1 MAATILRQTLIML
14 ILIFFGIS
22 CSKLKIISKEA
33 NADLSKLVLQVV
45 NPVVIFMSY
54 QTSYDSQ
61 LVRNLLITFGLSIL
75 SMAIVILFA
84 TVFIR
89 RKDGRDF
96 EVERFS
102 AIYSNCGFM
111 GIPLIQA
118 LFGLEGVFYLTAYI
132 TVFNLLVWTHG
143 IVLISGQRSLKGF
156 LKVLRSPV
164 IIAIFLGI
172 TTFFLRIR
180 LPQIPSDALT
190 FISNLNTPL
199 AMIVSGV
206 TMADADVLKVLKNG
220 RVYYICLLKLVILP
234 SIAIAVLSLFDPDPL
249 LLSIVGIAAAAPPA
263 AMCTLLSIQYKRN
276 SLYASEIF
284 TAGTILSVIFL
295 PVIAEITEFFTK
307 I

>member
-14 ILIFFGIS
+14 ILIFVGIS

-118 LFGLEGVFYLTAYI
+118 LFGLEGVFCLTAYI

-234 SIAIAVLSLFDPDPL
+234 TIAIAVLSLFDPDPL

-263 AMCTLLSIQYKRN
+263 AMGTLLSSQYKRN